1 MCLMFHLHKGK
12 GSMPKLQECFNFIV
26 CEICH
31 LANRKHAKVK
41 KMDGNVEDG
50 THMAKMFQI
59 MFSWEVTGN
68 NYFNIFPVKHC

>member
-1 MCLMFHLHKGK
+1 MCVA
-12 GSMPKLQECFNFIV
+12 V

-41 KMDGNVEDG
+41 KMDGNAEDG

-59 MFSWEVTGN
+59 MFSREVTGN